1 MTTYIVEQSRFSGQL
16 ECILVIWLCYPIR
29 ITQHLCPH
37 APNTK
42 QLNPTP
48 THIELQVILRPADF
62 PLDII
67 DAYFLVRLLV
77 VFEPL
82 ALLQVYASKLG
93 PRLESFGQPFALTDR

>member
-1 MTTYIVEQSRFSGQL
+1 MASLSYPNNTTSLRTLQ
-16 ECILVIWLCYPIR
+16 
-29 ITQHLCPH
+29 
-37 APNTK
+37 NTK

-48 THIELQVILRPADF
+48 THIELQVISRAADF

-82 ALLQVYASKLG
+82 ALLQVDASKLSSC
-93 PRLESFGQPFALTDR
+93 LDALGQPFTLTVR